1 MGMGAGGVAM
11 GAAGGIELPLSLHWA
26 LGAVGGTS
34 ASHSISLGASSSG
47 ALAFGAASLRV
58 NTLPITRDS
67 RAQWSLAALL
77 GAGYASASHEEG
89 DCGFAIFDD
98 GIEDP
103 YDSCHSVGSA
113 DGGLYAGFAAG
124 GLYFVGSWGVGAEAR
139 LDAIVGPTPG
149 GAVTLNAVIE
159 IGD

>member
-1 MGMGAGGVAM
+1 MGVGGVAM
-11 GAAGGIELPLSLHWA
+11 GAAGGVELPLSLHWA
-26 LGAVGGTS
+26 LGAVGGVSTS
-34 ASHSISLGASSSG
+34 RRISFTTSSSVKLG
-47 ALAFGAASLRV
+47 FGAASLRV

-77 GAGYASASHEEG
+77 GAGYARASHTEG
-89 DCGFAIFDD
+89 DCGFEIFDD

-103 YDSCHSVGSA
+103 FNPCHSVGGGGA
-113 DGGLYAGFAAG
+113 GLYAGLAAG

-139 LDAIVGPTPG
+139 LDAIIGPTPG
-149 GAVTLNAVIE
+149 GAVTLNAVLE